1 MIYKILN
8 RGAIFSA
15 QLLGILGVILLVL
28 VGCVPTEDSQ
38 KLLRVALSG
47 SPDTLDPH
55 TTSATLTFQVI
66 RSVYDTL
73 VEPDGEGNIMA
84 GLAERW
90 EIAGEGLEWRFY
102 LRPGVR
108 FHNGELLTAQDIKA
122 SLERIREVNSPRA
135 AEFSAISRIEIA
147 DEHLVI
153 LHLSAPYAPLLA
165 SLGSGWAAILP
176 HSLIAAGHDFSLQ
189 PVGSG
194 PFSFQKWVKDG
205 KIVLVKNEHYWK
217 PEMPLLEMV
226 AFHILTENAIRAQAL
241 LNNEIDVLDVIEPT
255 DIARFEESPEVKI
268 ERQLSSLA
276 MVIPINTS
284 QPPLNDLRVRQVLSL
299 AIDRQRVLDEAY
311 GGGVPINTF
320 MDYGDPYY
328 PAVAT
333 SYSYDPQRAAA
344 LIRRHNLQL
353 DKELEL
359 TVPQNFE
366 PHIRAAEIYQQM
378 WRTIGIEVALNLVDW
393 PTWIGEVYSNANYE
407 LSVIGHTGRLDPHA
421 RFLEYGYTN
430 WNNAELTQLV
440 LEAQQ
445 TATLERRKEL
455 YSRAL
460 AIMAEE
466 LPFIFVGTNWRYVV
480 TRNNVQ
486 GLIVD
491 QKLDTF
497 DFRGTYK
504 APLQ

>member
-1 MIYKILN
+1 MVLT
-8 RGAIFSA
+8 
-15 QLLGILGVILLVL
+15 VLVL
-28 VGCVPTEDSQ
+28 AFASCAPTEDSQ
-38 KLLRVALSG
+38 NILRVALSG
-47 SPDTLDPH
+47 SPDSLDPH
-55 TTSATLTFQVI
+55 TTSATLTFQVT
-66 RSVYDTL
+66 RSIYDTL
-73 VEPDGEGNIMA
+73 VEPDGEGNIVA

-90 EIAGEGLEWRFY
+90 EIVGEGLEWRFY

-108 FHNGELLTAQDIKA
+108 FHNGELLTAHDVKA
-122 SLERIREVNSPRA
+122 SLERFREVNSPRA
-135 AEFSAISRIEIA
+135 AEFSAISRVEIA
-147 DEHLVI
+147 GEHLVI
-153 LHLSAPYAPLLA
+153 LHLLTPHAPLLA

-189 PVGSG
+189 PIGSG
-194 PFSFQKWVKDG
+194 PFSFQEWVKDG
-205 KIVLVKNEHYWK
+205 KIVLIKNEHYWK
-217 PEMPLLEMV
+217 SETPMLEGV
-226 AFHILTENAIRAQAL
+226 VFHILTESAIRAQAL
-241 LNNEIDVLDVIEPT
+241 LNNEVDVLDIVEPT
-255 DIARFEESPEVKI
+255 DIARFKESPEVKI

-284 QPPLNDLRVRQVLSL
+284 QPPLSDLRMRQALSL

-311 GGGVPINTF
+311 GGGIPINTF

-328 PAVAT
+328 PALA
-333 SYSYDPQRAAA
+333 SRYSYDPQRAVAI
-344 LIRRHNLQL
+344 IRRNNLQL

-378 WRTIGIEVALNLVDW
+378 WRAIDIEVVLNLVDW

-430 WNNAELTQLV
+430 WNNAELIQLV

-445 TATLERRKEL
+445 TVTFERRKEL

-466 LPFIFVGTNWRYVV
+466 LPFIFVGTNYRYVV
-480 TRNNVQ
+480 TRSNVQ

-497 DFRGTYK
+497 DFRGTSK
-504 APLQ
+504 VRPQ